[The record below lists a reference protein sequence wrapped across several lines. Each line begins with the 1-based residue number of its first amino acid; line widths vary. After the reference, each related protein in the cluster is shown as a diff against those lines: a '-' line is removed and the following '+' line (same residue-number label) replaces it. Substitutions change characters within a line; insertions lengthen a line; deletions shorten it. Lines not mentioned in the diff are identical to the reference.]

1 MPGSIVF
8 PSFISSLLGGGIL
21 AEGPS
26 LPPLRYVS
34 LHETIPVTPFLMVIG
49 AVVIALHV
57 FLMIQPKLALK
68 GLRAFPRNWVAGI
81 VLTAI
86 CVPWFAL
93 LFRYNVPFLWMQD
106 KQDFLSL
113 AALALFFPIIWYMKD
128 LLSVRA
134 LGCFLLLFGC
144 PVRDAALWH
153 HPDWARWIVMGWIYL
168 LVVVG
173 IFLVLHPWR
182 FRRWVERFL
191 APASSRNVVAI
202 LGVVAGVLLIVSG
215 FVLKS

>member
-1 MPGSIVF
+1 MPGSMSF
-8 PSFISSLLGGGIL
+8 TSFIGVGLL

-26 LPPLRYVS
+26 LTPLRYFS
-34 LHETIPVTPFLMVIG
+34 LHETLPVAPLLCVLGALLIGLHLFL
-49 AVVIALHV
+49 L
-57 FLMIQPKLALK
+57 LRPTLALK

-106 KQDFLSL
+106 KQEFLSL

-128 LLSVRA
+128 LLAVRA

-153 HPDWARWIVMGWIYL
+153 QPDWARWIVMGWIYL
-168 LVVVG
+168 LVVIG
-173 IFLVLHPWR
+173 IILVLYPWR
-182 FRRWVERFL
+182 FRRWVERCL
-191 APASSRNVVAI
+191 APPSKRNVVAI
-202 LGVVAGVLLIVSG
+202 LGMVTGLLLIISG
-215 FVLKS
+215 LVLKS

>member
-1 MPGSIVF
+1 MLGNMTF
-8 PSFISSLLGGGIL
+8 SFSGSLLAGGML

-26 LPPLRYVS
+26 LLPLRYFS
-34 LHETIPVTPFLMVIG
+34 LHETIPPAPLLFAIG
-49 AVVIALHV
+49 AVVIALHL
-57 FLMIQPKLALK
+57 FLLLRPTTALK
-68 GLRAFPRNWVAGI
+68 GLRAFPRNWVVGI

-93 LFRYNVPFLWMQD
+93 LFRYNVPFLWMQE
-106 KQDFLSL
+106 KQEILSL
-113 AALALFFPIIWYMKD
+113 GALALFFPIIWYMKD
-128 LLSVRA
+128 LLAVRA

-168 LVVVG
+168 LVIVG
-173 IFLVLHPWR
+173 IIFVLYPWR

-191 APASSRNVVAI
+191 VPASSRNLVAF
-202 LGVVAGVLLIVSG
+202 LGIATGILLILSG
-215 FVLKS
+215 LVLKS